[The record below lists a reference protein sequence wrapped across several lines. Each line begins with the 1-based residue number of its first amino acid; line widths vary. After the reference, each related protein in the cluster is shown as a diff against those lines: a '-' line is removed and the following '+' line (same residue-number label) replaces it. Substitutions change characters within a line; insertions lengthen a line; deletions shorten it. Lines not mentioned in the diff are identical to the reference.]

1 MKWSLAL
8 DSRCAVRRT
17 SHACG
22 AVCERLLPCFC
33 SVTAFL
39 LLAHRFLVPK
49 LPCAKSKPR
58 LTFAL
63 HHTTLFS
70 SFLIATIPLLDIH
83 LVLIR
88 FGLHPL
94 SASFIHAY
102 SFVQSCSDRK
112 SKGLFLFHSVCIS
125 VKETPFK
132 HLKNVKN
139 CGQRRAG
146 QKRSGSAI

>member
-1 MKWSLAL
+1 MRAAL
-8 DSRCAVRRT
+8 FVNVSSPVSA
-17 SHACG
+17 A
-22 AVCERLLPCFC
+22 LLLFC
-33 SVTAFL
+33 FL
-39 LLAHRFLVPK
+39 LIVFLCQSCP
-49 LPCAKSKPR
+49 APR
-58 LTFAL
+58 VSQDL
-63 HHTTLFS
+63 HLHYTTLFS
-70 SFLIATIPLLDIH
+70 SFLIATIPQLDIH

-88 FGLHPL
+88 VGLHPL

-102 SFVQSCSDRK
+102 SFVQSSSDRK

-146 QKRSGSAI
+146 QKRSGSTI